1 MSTSKGYAMSE
12 YINRFLSTLVFLT
25 RIPVRIPFKY
35 EAKVENVFFFPLV
48 GIIIG
53 ATLVGI
59 SYLSSLIFSP
69 HVTAIITVFIL
80 VVITGGLHLD
90 GLSDSFDGL
99 LSYRDKEKII
109 LIMKDSRVGAMG
121 LLAVVFVVLFKIAFV
136 QTLIES
142 GEFIM
147 ILALPLI
154 GRLSLVMACYKGRTI
169 SKSIM
174 GEPFI
179 GKLSKRYYY
188 GIIFFYGALAVSVI
202 YLFYGLIYGISFI
215 FTVFILH
222 FIVIYFKKFSYEKI
236 DGISGDILGAICEMS
251 ETIYVPLFYTG
262 VFICKLFI

>member
-1 MSTSKGYAMSE
+1 MSE
-12 YINRFLSTLVFLT
+12 YINRFLSSLVFLT
-25 RIPVRIPFKY
+25 RIPVKIPFKY
-35 EAKVENVFFFPLV
+35 EAKVENVFYFPFV

-53 ATLVGI
+53 SVLVPVA
-59 SYLSSLIFSP
+59 YLSSLIFPSNISS
-69 HVTAIITVFIL
+69 IITVLAL

-121 LLAVVFVVLFKIAFV
+121 LLAVVFIILFKVALIEMV
-136 QTLIES
+136 IES
-142 GEFIM
+142 GKYIM
-147 ILALPLI
+147 ILTMPVI
-154 GRLSLVMACYKGRTI
+154 GRISLVMACYKGKTI

-188 GIIFFYGALAVSVI
+188 GIILFYGAIISLIMYVS
-202 YLFYGLIYGISFI
+202 YGLIYGLSLI

-222 FIVIYFKKFSYEKI
+222 FIVIKLKKFSYEKI
-236 DGISGDILGAICEMS
+236 DGISGDILGAICEIS
-251 ETIYVPLFYTG
+251 ETLYIPVFYTG
-262 VFICKLFI
+262 VFLCNLFI